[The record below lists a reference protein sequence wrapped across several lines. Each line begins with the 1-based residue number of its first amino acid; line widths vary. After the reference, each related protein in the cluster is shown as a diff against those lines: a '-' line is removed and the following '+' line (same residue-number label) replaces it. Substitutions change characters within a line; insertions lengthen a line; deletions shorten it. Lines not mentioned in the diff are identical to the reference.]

1 MQLITHRLILKYFKC
16 PKWVDSFFTMFK
28 MGFLKL
34 MNALPSISNEIDE
47 DKIFIIINKN
57 FSKIAPFWYQLVSS
71 WLIRS
76 YSVFQDIDKFI
87 ILIYFINKDLIFFR
101 KNGLVIDYDTF
112 YKDKSIEIPKI
123 NISDISNDLKIPKES
138 VRRKLQ
144 ELEKAGVIKKTGK
157 KIFVDRSAFITAK
170 AEVTLKELS
179 ILISKFNEILVD
191 KKITNNIFETNEI
204 SESIKANF
212 SFCWYQFYKLLFIY
226 TNRMRNIFLDL
237 ETLAIGLVVLLNTVG
252 DKSFKVKDLNRKN
265 WIELAQGADEVG
277 VNAMSLSDITGIPRP
292 TVVRKINFLNKNNF
306 LNINEKKLISMNI
319 KGSKLNLAKKIQ
331 DQNMKSLSNMLYRIF
346 NQIKITNTN

>member
-1 MQLITHRLILKYFKC
+1 MKQ
-16 PKWVDSFFTMFK
+16 
-28 MGFLKL
+28 
-34 MNALPSISNEIDE
+34 LPSISNQIDE
-47 DKIFIIINKN
+47 DKIFKIINKN
-57 FSKIAPFWYQLVSS
+57 FSKIAPSYYQLITS

-144 ELEKAGVIKKTGK
+144 ELEKSGVIKKTGK
-157 KIFVDRSAFITAK
+157 KIFVDRSAFTTAK
-170 AEVTLKELS
+170 PEQTLKELS

-191 KKITNNIFETNEI
+191 EKITNNIFDTNEI
-204 SESIKANF
+204 LESIKTNF
-212 SFCWYQFYKLLFIY
+212 SFCWYQFYKLLFIF
-226 TNRMRNIFLDL
+226 TNRWRDHLADL
-237 ETLAIGLVVLLNTVG
+237 ETLTIGLVVLLNTVG
-252 DKSFKVKDLNRKN
+252 NKSFRAKDLNMKYWRK
-265 WIELAQGADEVG
+265 LAQGADDVG

-292 TVVRKINFLNKNNF
+292 TVVRKIKRLIESGFLH
-306 LNINEKKLISMNI
+306 INEKKLITLNI
-319 KGSKLNLAKKIQ
+319 RGSAFNLAQKIQ
-331 DQNMKSLSNMLYRIF
+331 DKNMIGLSNMLHRIF
-346 NQIKITNTN
+346 NQIKVINTN

>member
-1 MQLITHRLILKYFKC
+1 MKQ
-16 PKWVDSFFTMFK
+16 
-28 MGFLKL
+28 
-34 MNALPSISNEIDE
+34 LPSISNEIDE
-47 DKIFIIINKN
+47 DKIFKIINKN
-57 FSKIAPFWYQLVSS
+57 FSKIAPFYYQLISN

-170 AEVTLKELS
+170 AEKTLKELS
-179 ILISKFNEILVD
+179 ILISKFSEMLVD
-191 KKITNNIFETNEI
+191 EKITNNIFDTEEI

-212 SFCWYQFYKLLFIY
+212 SFCWYQFYKFLFIF
-226 TNRMRNIFLDL
+226 TTRWRVNMADL
-237 ETLAIGLVVLLNTVG
+237 ETLAIGFVVLLNTIG
-252 DKSFKVKDLNRKN
+252 NKSFKVKDLNRKN
-265 WIELAQGADEVG
+265 WNKISQGADNVG

-292 TVVRKINFLNKNNF
+292 TVVRKLKFLIKGNY
-306 LNINEKKLISMNI
+306 LHINEKKLITLNI
-319 KGSKLNLAKKIQ
+319 TGLTLKKTNKLQ
-331 DQNMKSLSNMLYRIF
+331 DLNMKNLSNFLYRIF
-346 NQIKITNTN
+346 NQIKVINTN